1 MFFTTH
7 IIRKTQAQG
16 PGLLTMWCVM
26 HCIVSLFQRWSMD
39 FFNKMHTFTGC
50 KMMSVSAGQR
60 MSVLCFETW
69 YLYQLN
75 GRINCV
81 PMISSGVSLD
91 SYPLTSS
98 EKQCRVWLV
107 LVGCCRV
114 SRWQWWLCK
123 LCVLTEHHNHRTVL
137 HTRRQRTIR
146 TPTNISTGS

>member
-7 IIRKTQAQG
+7 IIRKTQGYSLCDVSGIELCHCFNVDRWISSIRCTPSLAAK
-16 PGLLTMWCVM
+16 WC
-26 HCIVSLFQRWSMD
+26 Q
-39 FFNKMHTFTGC
+39 
-50 KMMSVSAGQR
+50 SVAGQR

-75 GRINCV
+75 GIINCV

>member
-7 IIRKTQAQG
+7 IIRKTQDQG

-26 HCIVSLFQRWSMD
+26 HCIVSLFKRWSMISSIRCTPSLAA
-39 FFNKMHTFTGC
+39 KWC
-50 KMMSVSAGQR
+50 QSVAGQR